1 MKKLL
6 SFLAIVLISA
16 IAFAQSVTITFTTND
31 AANQYE
37 QLNRVVIANLT
48 KGWQETIYWPDTTLT
63 MQNGTGIGD
72 VETFHE
78 TSLQLSQ
85 NNPNPFTGTTEVSLM
100 VAEDDE
106 VMLDIMDI
114 NGKTAG
120 THRMRPQAGTHKF
133 RITLATAGTY
143 VMTARQNGQV
153 SSIKMVCNGG
163 GDGNRIE
170 YMGNGGDA
178 SHASANQQINGP
190 KYTIN
195 NPFDLG
201 DQMEYVGYA
210 TINGTEVESEH
221 IIQSLN
227 VSQTIFLY
235 FALDGQPCP
244 GIPTM
249 IDIDSNI
256 YNTVQIGNQCWMKE
270 NLRTTCYSNGTSIPL
285 VASTS
290 ASTITPYRYNP
301 NNDASIVPTYGYLY
315 NWAAVMHGASSS
327 SANPSGVQGICPNGW
342 HVPSY
347 AEWTQ
352 LSDYV
357 GSLPQYQCDNNS
369 NYIAKALASTT
380 GWDSSTETCGVGNNP
395 GTNNATGFSA
405 LPAGYLYYIA
415 YGNTALFW
423 SATEC
428 DGSSVYFC
436 AIHSYFAT
444 VGGSNYIK
452 NGGTSV
458 RCLRDANSSVS
469 LPMVTTN
476 TVSSITTTSAI
487 CGGNV
492 ISDGGDMI
500 TDRGVCWSTSQNP
513 TVSDSHISSG
523 SGTGSFTGSMMGLS
537 PNTTYYVRAYAT
549 NSEGTAYGNQLSF
562 TTSSDGIDGQPC
574 LGAAMV
580 IDIDGNTYNTVQI
593 GNQCWMKENLRT
605 THFANGANI
614 PMGSTE
620 SYNAPYRYAPDN
632 NNSNVS
638 TYGYLYNWPAVMYGT
653 SSSNAN
659 PSGVQGICPNGWHVP
674 SDSEWTQLTYY
685 VGSHMQYQCNNSSDN
700 IAKALA
706 STTGWNTSSN
716 ACAVGN
722 NPSANNTTGFSVLP
736 AGIYPNYYGLF
747 GYSTFFWSTT
757 EEGVYNAYYR
767 YLSYK
772 YADVSMN
779 RREKSCG
786 FSVRCLRNATGSV
799 SLPTVTTNAM
809 SSVITTT
816 SATCGGNVTLDGGAT
831 VTARGVCW
839 STSPNPIVSDN
850 HTSDGSGMGSFTS
863 SMTGLALDTTYY
875 VRAYATNNQGT
886 AYGNELSF
894 TTVNPAG
901 DGQPCP
907 GAATVTDI
915 DGNSYNTVKIGNQC
929 WMKENLRT
937 TSYANGVS
945 IPMGSTDSST
955 DPYRY
960 APNGNNSNVST
971 YGYLYNWPAVMHGAS
986 SSASNPSGV
995 QGICPTGWH
1004 VPSDAEWTQL
1014 TNYVGSQTQ
1023 YQCNNSSS
1031 NIAKAL
1037 ASTTGWNSSSYTCSV
1052 GNNPSINNA
1061 IGFSALPAGDYHY
1074 GNYSYFGYDASFWCA
1089 TIDYGNNAYERNL
1102 ECYGAYV
1109 FRNIDD
1115 RYFGKSV
1122 RCLRD

>member
-1 MKKLL
+1 
-6 SFLAIVLISA
+6 LAVVLISA
-16 IAFAQSVTITFTTND
+16 TALAQSVTFTFT
-31 AANQYE
+31 ANYVNNHYV
-37 QLNRVVIANLT
+37 QLNRVTITNLT

-63 MQNGTGIGD
+63 MQNGTGIND
-72 VETFHE
+72 VEMHGGA
-78 TSLQLSQ
+78 SLQLSQ
-85 NNPNPFTGTTEVSLM
+85 NNPNPFTGTTEVSLT
-100 VAEDDE
+100 VAKEDE
-106 VMLDIMDI
+106 VMLDIMDV
-114 NGKTAG
+114 NGKTVG
-120 THRMRPQAGTHKF
+120 THRIRPQADIHQF
-133 RITLATAGTY
+133 RVTLSTAGTY
-143 VMTARQNGQV
+143 VMTARQNGQI
-153 SSIKMVCNGG
+153 SSIKMVCIGG

-170 YMGNGGDA
+170 YTGNCGNTLY
-178 SHASANQQINGP
+178 ASATQAKNGP

-195 NPFDLG
+195 NPFDFG

-210 TINGTEVESEH
+210 SINGTEVESEH
-221 IIQSLN
+221 ITQSLN
-227 VSQTIFLY
+227 ASQTISLN
-235 FALDGQPCP
+235 FAIDGQPCP
-244 GIPTM
+244 GTPTV

-270 NLRTTCYSNGTSIPL
+270 NLRTMRYADGTNIPLGTS
-285 VASTS
+285 AST
-290 ASTITPYRYNP
+290 STITPYRYNP

-352 LSDYV
+352 LTDYV
-357 GSLPQYQCDNNS
+357 GSLPQYQCDNNG

-380 GWDSSTETCGVGNNP
+380 GWDSSTETCEVGNNP

-405 LPAGYLYYIA
+405 LPAGYLYYIT

-428 DGSSVYFC
+428 DGSSVYFR

-476 TVSSITTTSAI
+476 TVSSINTTSAI

-492 ISDGGDMI
+492 ISDGGGTI
-500 TDRGVCWSTSQNP
+500 TDRGVCWGTSQNP
-513 TVSDSHISSG
+513 TVGGSHTSSG
-523 SGTGSFTGSMMGLS
+523 SGTGSFTGSMTGLS
-537 PNTTYYVRAYAT
+537 PNITYYVRAYAT
-549 NSEGTAYGNQLSF
+549 NSEGTAYGNQVIF
-562 TTSSDGIDGQPC
+562 TTSSSGIDGQSC
-574 LGAAMV
+574 LGAASV
-580 IDIDGNTYNTVQI
+580 TDIDGNTYNTVQI
-593 GNQCWMKENLRT
+593 GNQCWMKENMRT
-605 THFANGANI
+605 THFANGVNI
-614 PMGSTE
+614 PMGSTD
-620 SYNAPYRYAPDN
+620 SYTAPYRYAPDN

-638 TYGYLYNWPAVMYGT
+638 TYGYLYNWPAVMYGAF
-653 SSSNAN
+653 SSNAN

-674 SDSEWTQLTYY
+674 SDSEWTQLTDY
-685 VGSHMQYQCNNSSDN
+685 VGSHTQCQCNNSSDN

-706 STTGWNTSSN
+706 STTGWNTSSIT
-716 ACAVGN
+716 CAVGN
-722 NPSANNTTGFSVLP
+722 NSSANNITGFSALP

-747 GYSTFFWSTT
+747 GYSAFFWSAT
-757 EEGVYNAYYR
+757 EEGDYNACHR
-767 YLSYK
+767 YLYYK
-772 YADVSMN
+772 NADVSRN
-779 RREKSCG
+779 SRQKSCG

-799 SLPTVTTNAM
+799 SLPSVTTNAVN
-809 SSVITTT
+809 SFITTT
-816 SATCGGNVTLDGGAT
+816 SAICGGNVTLDGGAT
-831 VTARGVCW
+831 VIARGVCW
-839 STSPNPIVSDN
+839 STSPNPIVSDS
-850 HTSDGSGMGSFTS
+850 HTSDGSGTGSFTS
-863 SMTGLALDTTYY
+863 SMTGLILDTTYY
-875 VRAYATNNQGT
+875 VRAYATNSQGT

-894 TTVNPAG
+894 TTVNPAD

-907 GAATVTDI
+907 GVATVTDI

-955 DPYRY
+955 DPYCY

-995 QGICPTGWH
+995 QGVCPTGWH

-1023 YQCNNSSS
+1023 YQCNNSSD

-1061 IGFSALPAGDYHY
+1061 IGFSALPAGNYHY
-1074 GNYSYFGYDASFWCA
+1074 GNYSYFGHDASFWCA
-1089 TIDYGNNAYERNL
+1089 TTDYGNNAYERHL

-1115 RYFGKSV
+1115 KYFGKSV
-1122 RCLRD
+1122 RCVHD